1 MKASL
6 ARVLSLSTPLS
17 TNVAKHSQIRF
28 NFRENERQRRSHALI
43 GTPVPLLSLPRVA
56 TIPVVK
62 TITVGIS
69 GASGA
74 IYAQRLL
81 VQLEQSPEV
90 RQINLVISG
99 PGRRVITDELDI
111 TASSDTEEL
120 VSEMIGRPS
129 NKTIVFHPGDIGA
142 TIASGS
148 YPVDAM
154 VIIPCSASTLG
165 VLASG
170 SCRNLLHRAADVCLK
185 EGRRLVIVPRETP
198 LSTIHL
204 ENMLKLRQAGAVIVP
219 AMPAFYHRPA
229 NIIEMVDHFVYRVMD
244 HLGLAHSEA
253 TVWQGER
260 RV

>member
-1 MKASL
+1 
-6 ARVLSLSTPLS
+6 
-17 TNVAKHSQIRF
+17 
-28 NFRENERQRRSHALI
+28 
-43 GTPVPLLSLPRVA
+43 VA
-56 TIPVVK
+56 TITVVK

-81 VQLEQSPEV
+81 MQLEASPEV

-99 PGRRVITDELDI
+99 PGRRVISDELDI
-111 TASSDTEEL
+111 SATSDVEEL
-120 VSEMIGRPS
+120 VAEMIGRPS
-129 NKTIVFHPGDIGA
+129 NKSVSFHPGDIGA

-170 SCRNLLHRAADVCLK
+170 SSRNLLHRAADVCLK
-185 EGRRLVIVPRETP
+185 EGRKLVIVPRETP
-198 LSTIHL
+198 LSVIHL
-204 ENMLKLRQAGAVIVP
+204 ENMLKLRQAGAMIVP
-219 AMPAFYHRPA
+219 AMPSFYHRPA
-229 NIIEMVDHFVYRVMD
+229 NIIEMVDHFIYRVMD
-244 HLGLAHSEA
+244 HLGLAHSEE

-260 RV
+260 RI